1 MTIAFYECL
10 IWFWYLLGESRND
23 TYYVNYN
30 YSLNSIF
37 VLLGFLLSDEEAIK
51 YVKRRYK
58 NYVERIFMDKKYSK
72 NSAFVLFKHEGQ
84 SNQRKRSK
92 INEFNDVFVVC
103 IE

>member
-1 MTIAFYECL
+1 MEFYAW
-10 IWFWYLLGESRND
+10 IIWYLLGESRND
-23 TYYVNYN
+23 IYYVNYN

-37 VLLGFLLSDEEAIK
+37 VLLGFLLTDEEAIK
-51 YVKRRYK
+51 YMKRKYK
-58 NYVERIFMDKKYSK
+58 NNVERIFMDQKYSK
-72 NSAFVLFKHEGQ
+72 NSAFVL